1 MRTRL
6 RRFALAC
13 SLLLLVS
20 LACVYLLPDEKLYY
34 PDPEVEVSGE
44 ILAQWDATATASARS
59 TAAVRATYAAT
70 RKATAS
76 SPGDGATPGQNE
88 TVTVDQ
94 PASGGC
100 YWKNYEK
107 TPPSATTSNPKMEID
122 VSIQMHIMT
131 TLTHGISGC
140 PDQLFLTQHRWT
152 FSEVMWPGE
161 PQRLEV
167 VFEWLNKGTAD
178 CSALVAGGVTSLTV
192 GEVRLKAEEMSINVK
207 TDPAGTVSDTTTW
220 VAPDGEIGD
229 KFTIVVHSS
238 TGSYGTNVRYH
249 FEFVCD

>member
-1 MRTRL
+1 MDARL
-6 RRFALAC
+6 QKITLVL
-13 SLLLLVS
+13 SVLVVVS
-20 LACVYLLPDEKLYY
+20 LACVYLLPDEKFYY

-44 ILAQWDATATASARS
+44 ILAQWDATATASAKA

-76 SPGDGATPGQNE
+76 SAGEAATPGQNE
-88 TVTVDQ
+88 PVTVDQ

-100 YWKNYEK
+100 YWKNYDK
-107 TPPSATTSNPKMEID
+107 TPPSATTSDPKMEID
-122 VSIQMHIMT
+122 VSHPTSIMT
-131 TLTHGISGC
+131 TLTHGVSGC

-207 TDPAGTVSDTTTW
+207 TDAKGTVSDTTTW